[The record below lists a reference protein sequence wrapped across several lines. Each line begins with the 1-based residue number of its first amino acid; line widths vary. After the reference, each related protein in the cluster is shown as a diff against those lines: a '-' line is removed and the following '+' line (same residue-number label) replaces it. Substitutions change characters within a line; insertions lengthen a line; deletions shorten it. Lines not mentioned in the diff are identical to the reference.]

1 MRMWVYAGVLV
12 AASAGAAL
20 AQDVAAGEQSF
31 NKCKPCH
38 DIGEEAK
45 IKLGPPLN
53 GINGRKSAAYPDF
66 NYSEPFKA
74 LGVTWDA
81 AKFKQW
87 VSGPGAMVPGTRM
100 AFRRIKD
107 GAAIANLWA
116 YLSQYGADGK
126 KK

>member
-1 MRMWVYAGVLV
+1 MRMWVYAGVLF

-38 DIGEEAK
+38 DIGEDAK

-53 GINGRKSAAYPDF
+53 GIDGRKSAAYPDF
-66 NYSEPFKA
+66 NYSEPFKG

-100 AFRRIKD
+100 AFSGIKD
-107 GAAIANLWA
+107 DAEIANLWA
-116 YLSQYGADGK
+116 YLSQYKADGTK
-126 KK
+126 K

>member
-1 MRMWVYAGVLV
+1 MWVYAGVLV

-38 DIGEEAK
+38 DVGEDAK

-53 GINGRKSAAYPDF
+53 GIDGRKSATYPNF
-66 NYSEPFKA
+66 NYSDPFKA
-74 LGVTWDA
+74 LGVTWNA
-81 AKFKQW
+81 ALFKQW
-87 VSGPGAMVPGTRM
+87 VSGPGTMVPGTRM
-100 AFRRIKD
+100 AFSGIKD
-107 GAAIANLWA
+107 DAEIANLWA
-116 YLSQYGADGK
+116 YLSEYNAEGK

>member
-20 AQDVAAGEQSF
+20 AQDVTAGEQSF

-38 DIGEEAK
+38 DVGEDAK

-53 GINGRKSAAYPDF
+53 GIDGRKSAAYPNF
-66 NYSEPFKA
+66 NYSDPFKG
-74 LGVTWDA
+74 LGVTWNA
-81 AKFKQW
+81 TLFKQW

-100 AFRRIKD
+100 AFSGIKD
-107 GAAIANLWA
+107 DAEIANLWA
-116 YLSQYGADGK
+116 YLTQYDAEGK

>member
-53 GINGRKSAAYPDF
+53 GIDGRKSAAYPDF
-66 NYSEPFKA
+66 NYSEPFKG

-100 AFRRIKD
+100 AFSGIKD
-107 GAAIANLWA
+107 DAEIANLWA
-116 YLSQYGADGK
+116 YLSQYKADGTK
-126 KK
+126 K

>member
-38 DIGEEAK
+38 DIGEDAK

-53 GINGRKSAAYPDF
+53 GLDGRKSAAYPGF
-66 NYSEPFKA
+66 NYSDAFKG
-74 LGVTWDA
+74 LGVTWNA
-81 AKFKQW
+81 TLFKQW
-87 VSGPGAMVPGTRM
+87 VSGPSAMAPGTRM
-100 AFRRIKD
+100 AFSGLKD
-107 GAAIANLWA
+107 DAEIASLWA
-116 YLSQYGADGK
+116 YLTQYNAEGK